1 MAVNNL
7 ETSIENLKLQMAQSS
22 QKYKDEIED
31 AQNTLKRAADQAAQK
46 IESLTGQIEEKEA
59 LNTELRNKEKE
70 KNEELREQGDKIDSL
85 NG

>member
-1 MAVNNL
+1 M
-7 ETSIENLKLQMAQSS
+7 K
-22 QKYKDEIED
+22 
-31 AQNTLKRAADQAAQK
+31 
-46 IESLTGQIEEKEA
+46 SLTSQIEEKEA

>member
-1 MAVNNL
+1 MTVNNL